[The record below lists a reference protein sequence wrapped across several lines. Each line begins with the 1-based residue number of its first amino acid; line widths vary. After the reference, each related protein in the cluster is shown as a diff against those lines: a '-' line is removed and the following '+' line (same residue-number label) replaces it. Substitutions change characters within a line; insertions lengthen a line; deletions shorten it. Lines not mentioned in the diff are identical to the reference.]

1 MDTPINIAE
10 MDWVRLSAYL
20 DGEGYIGIASKDKG
34 KRAHHLTVP
43 VGNVDPRLTTWLL
56 KTFGGTIAECK
67 FKARKKRFW
76 VWRVYGHQAAE
87 LLKKCLPFFIMK
99 RDQAEVA
106 IAFQEL
112 IGSPRSKGIGGAK
125 SQLTNEVEDKRAALM
140 FKLRE
145 VRENSA
151 EKVSA

>member
-1 MDTPINIAE
+1 MPPTDIAE
-10 MDWVRLSAYL
+10 MDWVRLAAYL

-34 KRAHHLTVP
+34 KHAHHLTVS
-43 VGNVDPRLTTWLL
+43 VGNIDPRLTTWLL
-56 KTFGGTIAECK
+56 HTFGGTIRECK
-67 FKARKKRFW
+67 FKARVKRFW

-87 LLKKCLPFFIMK
+87 LLKQCLPYFIMK

-106 IAFQEL
+106 IAFQGL
-112 IGSPRSKGIGGAK
+112 IGSRCKGVGGARIP
-125 SQLTNEVEDKRAALM
+125 LTSEAEDKRALLM

-151 EKVSA
+151 ERIA